1 MYNKQFKLFTVIIV
15 HAFEI
20 TWLVDTQ
27 NAGNC
32 MPQGPALLLG
42 YHVSCGVLSVF
53 TCFIAVTVKQD
64 RSCVSLFGNMR
75 QCAENEDASL
85 EYQPEGLSV
94 NHAPRDVT
102 T

>member
-1 MYNKQFKLFTVIIV
+1 MFTVIIA

-32 MPQGPALLLG
+32 TPQGPGLLLG
-42 YHVSCGVLSVF
+42 YHVSSGSYVLVLSVF
-53 TCFIAVTVKQD
+53 TCFITVTVKQE
-64 RSCVSLFGNMR
+64 RGCVSLFGNMR
-75 QCAENEDASL
+75 HCAQNEDASS
-85 EYQPEGLSV
+85 ECQPQALSV

-102 T
+102 KC